1 MASTKN
7 FFHDR
12 TALLLVSAASFLT
25 LLSIVLILLK
35 INAARGTV
43 NYIVGYRANLGL
55 DRYITGTVVDMLS
68 FIFAALLIFGMG
80 TLLGYRAYKIRR
92 ELSLTVLAL
101 TLPLLAFLI
110 VVSNALLTLR

>member
-55 DRYITGTVVDMLS
+55 DRYITGTVVDMIS
-68 FIFAALLIFGMG
+68 FIFAALLIFGIG
-80 TLLGYRAYKIRR
+80 TLLGLPSVQNSPRAFTDRACPNVAA
-92 ELSLTVLAL
+92 TG
-101 TLPLLAFLI
+101 
-110 VVSNALLTLR
+110 VSHSSK